1 MVKCLVPLFRH
12 IPVRPHNGATVNM
25 LTTCLNCVEDGDH
38 HVRIQFSSASEHGDG
53 TLTETDR
60 LILDRLKAACV
71 KASAGNVRLH
81 QTVLITVGQLARVA
95 EGELLLHAL
104 ITLMENRLSCTP
116 LVSSTAAIEIE
127 KVPVYKHVTGQ
138 QLFNRF
144 RPALCKFLTEAM
156 FEAQTTAGRNNAES
170 IIRNVAACFG
180 FPDAKAFLPEC
191 EKYML
196 PHLVQKASPEATSL
210 IRLVASIQAVPNR
223 GKKKVI
229 MDNMKY
235 IFSHLVC
242 SCQKQEME
250 MVLDYIQKE
259 TDFTLGSLLRL
270 DFQRVHDELL
280 LHLSTNYKQVFSG
293 LHMLLIHD
301 EFYHGPKDV
310 INTREQMAMYL
321 QPRLLGVL
329 AFFDSQLVNTNVALA
344 DKKLALESLISI
356 LNLMDSEHIGSI
368 RYKVMNTLRLG
379 LRFKDRAFM
388 ELSCRAWNC
397 FVRRLELQLL
407 GPMMFPI
414 LATLLPLLMQ
424 MPRQVADIINYMVVE
439 NRSELQK
446 YFHEIYFLPDLPEL
460 ADANAVLKNYRDN
473 PGSQGNLQ
481 SQLVQCMKGTSHESL
496 DVRIHA
502 LSKLRR
508 LLREK
513 RDSLHELILGSET
526 AAADPVISQ
535 LVSVLL
541 QGCREPNSKMQCRY
555 GQCLGELGALDPGR
569 LQLMINNPREQHAKF
584 QASVE
589 DDNFAVG
596 LINTVIKAFLAATE
610 PKVQDCAAFALQE
623 LLQIYKIHEKREGEF
638 ETPGAKLWKRF
649 PEQFQQILHSLFNT
663 RYKINCDKD
672 WSSLPKP
679 IYGSIKGG
687 NFRDWVSNWTCY
699 LVSKVKDGKAQQV
712 FQACTATNY
721 QNVQV
726 ALYLLPHVVVQVL
739 LDGRAEDHVEMY
751 NEVME
756 VVNHATK
763 TDTRQ
768 RSKSDLNRL
777 STQTVF
783 SVLDYLFKWRDH
795 RMQLLSAGAL
805 PRGQPTYAGDP
816 LYKSVNTFLCRIP
829 QDALAQASLHCEA
842 YTRSLMHFEQF
853 VTDNKQNLQ
862 EHLDFLQ
869 KLYDCLNE
877 PDGVLGVDAARQSP
891 PTLVQEILARE
902 SLGQQQ
908 DTQACYERVLQT
920 VPNELWPH
928 QGLLRSLMEMGQ
940 PNKALLHATGVLN
953 ENPQWTAQLNQ
964 YRVEAAW
971 KMSSWDRLDNMMKLE
986 KPDNHSWPVCIGRI
1000 LMSAKDKK
1008 EEEFLKQLQIARQE
1022 QMGPLSAASMEMGS
1036 YHRGYECILRLH
1048 MLGELEEYF
1057 RSLHDF
1063 PPRSEDS
1070 SEPSSQYSLA
1080 ELLDQWDARLQMAQ
1094 SSLRT
1099 QEPILTLRRTLLSL
1113 GQRDPDSTVD
1123 TAISKWWLWSAKV
1136 AR

>member
-1 MVKCLVPLFRH
+1 MSLELCNAILHDRGHDFL
-12 IPVRPHNGATVNM
+12 
-25 LTTCLNCVEDGDH
+25 LQL
-38 HVRIQFSSASEHGDG
+38 SASHGSDATPSLAEIKG
-53 TLTETDR
+53 PELTAEEKCSVVQKESRRKKSR
-60 LILDRLKAACV
+60 LYQGLLEKTAEILDRQANLVAVLVAGSVITEVGARCLIEINVMATDLRMTLVGETFVLVGLKTSPVSVSYWQKTLRTSSSLSSYLDDILQKNLCP
-71 KASAGNVRLH
+71 
-81 QTVLITVGQLARVA
+81 
-95 EGELLLHAL
+95 
-104 ITLMENRLSCTP
+104 ITLQRDLATLRETLTQLGWIVNLQKSDLIPSQRFVHLDALTFSWTDIDAYVFPPFP
-116 LVSSTAAIEIE
+116 LVAKIVSRLPLFQCDLTLIAPLRGVSLIELSKAVGWSQHTTFGRFYLRLPDSPLPADAIE

-144 RPALCKFLTEAM
+144 RPALCK
-156 FEAQTTAGRNNAES
+156 
-170 IIRNVAACFG
+170 
-180 FPDAKAFLPEC
+180 EC

-280 LHLSTNYKQVFSG
+280 LHLSTNYKQ
-293 LHMLLIHD
+293 
-301 EFYHGPKDV
+301 
-310 INTREQMAMYL
+310 AMYL

-368 RYKVMNTLRLG
+368 RYKVMNTL
-379 LRFKDRAFM
+379 
-388 ELSCRAWNC
+388 
-397 FVRRLELQLL
+397 RLELQLL

-513 RDSLHELILGSET
+513 R
-526 AAADPVISQ
+526 
-535 LVSVLL
+535 LL

-795 RMQLLSAGAL
+795 RMQLLSAE
-805 PRGQPTYAGDP
+805 PTYAGDP

-869 KLYDCLNE
+869 
-877 PDGVLGVDAARQSP
+877 VV
-891 PTLVQEILARE
+891 
-902 SLGQQQ
+902 
-908 DTQACYERVLQT
+908 
-920 VPNELWPH
+920 
-928 QGLLRSLMEMGQ
+928 
-940 PNKALLHATGVLN
+940 
-953 ENPQWTAQLNQ
+953 PQWTAQLNQ

-1094 SSLRT
+1094 EAGPF
-1099 QEPILTLRRTLLSL
+1099 QE
-1113 GQRDPDSTVD
+1113 G
-1123 TAISKWWLWSAKV
+1123 A
-1136 AR
+1136 